1 MKVGCVLLRKK
12 DAELRKTL
20 LSCAKRIGCEEGV
33 DAISIRKLAAEANIA
48 VGTVYNYFESK
59 QEVLLA
65 LTEEYWRESLQQMHE
80 QVSAERFSE
89 QLVEIIAFLRS
100 KMNDCAEILMRN
112 LHDNVETG
120 RARMASMQRVLRQT
134 LVDRLNRDTTIP
146 QQVWT
151 ESFTKEA
158 FADFAFTNILS
169 LLQQR
174 EESEAVFL
182 EIVSRT
188 LYPKSK
194 TAY

>member
-1 MKVGCVLLRKK
+1 MKVRCVLLRKK
-12 DAELRKTL
+12 DAELRKKL
-20 LSCAKRIGCEEGV
+20 LSCAKRIECREGV
-33 DAISIRKLAAEANIA
+33 GAISIRRLAAEANIA

-65 LTEEYWRESLQQMHE
+65 LTEEYWRESLLQMHE
-80 QVSAERFSE
+80 RVSAERFSE

-112 LHDNVETG
+112 LHDDVETG
-120 RARMASMQRVLRQT
+120 RLRMASMQRVLRQA

-151 ESFTKEA
+151 ESFTREA
-158 FADFAFTNILS
+158 FADFVFTNILS
-169 LLQQR
+169 LLQQK
-174 EESEAVFL
+174 EESGDIFL

-188 LYPKSK
+188 LYPKSEP
-194 TAY
+194 AF